1 MNERSA
7 VLMAAG
13 MGTRMRPLTEKTAK
27 PLVEVKGRRMIETV
41 IDGLHAADVHRIFV
55 VTGYK
60 HEQFDFL
67 EDKYEGLKVLVN
79 TEYETVNNISSVHRI
94 SSASKEELSGY
105 SMGDD
110 DLFICEADLYIPDP
124 SVFKSTPDFS
134 VYFGKMVKGFSDD
147 WVFETG
153 DDGYISRVGK
163 KGTDLYNMCG
173 ISFFK
178 AADASIL
185 KDVINKTCEEPGYE
199 DLFWDDAV
207 NMNLKKLRLKVH
219 PIKEGDITEIDSIEE
234 LAEVDPAY
242 KSML

>member
-1 MNERSA
+1 M
-7 VLMAAG
+7 
-13 MGTRMRPLTEKTAK
+13 
-27 PLVEVKGRRMIETV
+27 
-41 IDGLHAADVHRIFV
+41 F
-55 VTGYK
+55 
-60 HEQFDFL
+60 
-67 EDKYEGLKVLVN
+67 VN

-94 SSASKEELSGY
+94 TAASREDLSGY

-110 DLFICEADLYIPDP
+110 DLFICDADLYSHDP
-124 SVFKSTPDFS
+124 SVFKSTPDMS

-153 DDGYISRVGK
+153 ADGYISRVGK
-163 KGTDLYNMCG
+163 EGTDLYNMCG

-178 AADASIL
+178 AADAAIL
-185 KDVINKTCEEPGYE
+185 KDVINKTYEEPGYE

-207 NMNLKKLRLKVH
+207 NMNLEKLRLRVH